1 MLLMVHR
8 PGTSLVHRAP
18 AGAKLTLLAAVG
30 VGLAIAGD
38 WLWAALALGAALT
51 LLVVAGTP
59 VRVLATTLRGL
70 VLVMLA
76 LGAWLTWQAGWPR
89 AAETVGD
96 LVALVLLA
104 HLVTATTRVDDML
117 DTVERALRPL
127 RRFGVRPDRVALA
140 ISLVLRAVPATAE
153 AAGQTRDAA
162 RARGLERDPRATL
175 TPFVVRVVRDA
186 RLRGEAL
193 HARGVGD
200 DQTGRH
206 G

>member
-8 PGTSLVHRAP
+8 PGSSLVHRVP

-30 VGLAIAGD
+30 VGLAITGG

-96 LVALVLLA
+96 LVALVLLISF
-104 HLVTATTRVDDML
+104 LSDVVTV
-117 DTVERALRPL
+117 
-127 RRFGVRPDRVALA
+127 
-140 ISLVLRAVPATAE
+140 SL
-153 AAGQTRDAA
+153 
-162 RARGLERDPRATL
+162 DPRL
-175 TPFVVRVVRDA
+175 RVVK
-186 RLRGEAL
+186 EASK
-193 HARGVGD
+193 
-200 DQTGRH
+200 
-206 G
+206 

>member
-30 VGLAIAGD
+30 VGLAIAGG

-51 LLVVAGTP
+51 LLVVADTP

-70 VLVMLA
+70 VLVTLA

-117 DTVERALRPL
+117 DTVERARYAPPSTPV
-127 RRFGVRPDRVALA
+127 GDVG
-140 ISLVLRAVPATAE
+140 E
-153 AAGQTRDAA
+153 DAA
-162 RARGLERDPRATL
+162 AARLA
-175 TPFVVRVVRDA
+175 A
-186 RLRGEAL
+186 RLRGPNLRVEAPF
-193 HARGVGD
+193 
-200 DQTGRH
+200 TGRSSSPVISPNK
-206 G
+206 GMPISQ

>member
-1 MLLMVHR
+1 MNRIDLDGR
-8 PGTSLVHRAP
+8 R
-18 AGAKLTLLAAVG
+18 AGADIAAPLPLGGRGGHQELLGGDAAHHRLDRRRAGAVAHEG
-30 VGLAIAGD
+30 PHAARLGL
-38 WLWAALALGAALT
+38 
-51 LLVVAGTP
+51 
-59 VRVLATTLRGL
+59 
-70 VLVMLA
+70 
-76 LGAWLTWQAGWPR
+76 AGWPR

-200 DQTGRH
+200 D
-206 G
+206 

>member
-8 PGTSLVHRAP
+8 PGTSLVHRVP

-140 ISLVLRAVPATAE
+140 ISLVLRAIPATAGLAQE
-153 AAGQTRDAA
+153 TADAA
-162 RARGLERDPRATL
+162 RARGLERDPRARL
-175 TPFVVRVVRDA
+175 TPFVLRVVRDA
-186 RLRGEAL
+186 RVRGEAL
-193 HARGVGD
+193 HARGVD
-200 DQTGRH
+200 DDRTGTN

>member
-70 VLVMLA
+70 VLVTLA

-200 DQTGRH
+200 DQTVRH